1 MLGGRVAGE
10 TEGWRA
16 AGFGGTERDRSM
28 TEVIRVLRREHAN
41 MAALVKT
48 LEWQIAQFEGGGRPD
63 YDVVRSVVD
72 YFLSFPDLYHHPKED
87 LIYAR
92 LKARVPEVTE
102 RIGDLR
108 REHEALL
115 ARSRELSAGLRAVL
129 DEAHVPRE
137 SFVRWARAFIDL
149 QMRHMDMEEIE
160 FFPAALQSLTTDD
173 WLALEAQMTAPDD
186 PLFGDRVGERYETL
200 RRKILEW
207 QAEHQESTE
216 GGR

>member
-1 MLGGRVAGE
+1 MLGGSVAGE
-10 TEGWRA
+10 TEDWRA
-16 AGFGGTERDRSM
+16 AGFGGTEKDGSM

-48 LEWQIAQFEGGGRPD
+48 LEWQVAQFEAGGRPD
-63 YDVVRSVVD
+63 YDVVRNVVE

-87 LIYAR
+87 LVFAR
-92 LKARVPEVTE
+92 LKARAPEATE

-129 DEAHVPRE
+129 NEAHVPRE
-137 SFVRWARAFIDL
+137 SFVNWARAFIDL
-149 QMRHMDMEEIE
+149 QMRHMNMEECE
-160 FFPAALQSLTTDD
+160 FFPAALQSLTADD
-173 WLALEAQMTAPDD
+173 WHDLEAQMTAPDD
-186 PLFGDRVGERYETL
+186 PLFGERVGERYDTL
-200 RRKILEW
+200 RKKILEW
-207 QAEHQESTE
+207 QAEHQQSTQ